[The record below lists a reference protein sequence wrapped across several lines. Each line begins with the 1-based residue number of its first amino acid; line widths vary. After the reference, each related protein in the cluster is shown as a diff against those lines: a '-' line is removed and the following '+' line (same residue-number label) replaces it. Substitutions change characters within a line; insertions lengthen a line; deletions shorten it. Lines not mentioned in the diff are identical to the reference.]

1 MEEIDIIM
9 VSNKLFPLS
18 TLSNNNHDKEA
29 LINIGNSEKSTAS
42 STEHC
47 NCKNFSI
54 LQNILQNVLFF
65 SSRFSLPLSSYKTSV

>member
-1 MEEIDIIM
+1 MKEIDIIM

-29 LINIGNSEKSTAS
+29 LINIGNSEKSTTS
-42 STEHC
+42 LTEHY

-65 SSRFSLPLSSYKTSV
+65 SSRFSLPLSSYKKSV